1 MKRRFAL
8 ILRISWVVLGLL
20 AVTALAWWSA
30 TADQRAIRALP
41 EAQRLPLL
49 QSTLA
54 NLKNVCDPAPPL
66 SMREFCRRQAELAV
80 KFSECARD
88 PACQQL
94 ARRHL
99 YQPHRCSP
107 LRRTGASRTEGA
119 DCTAG
124 GRAARQATKGH
135 RDAARGTSDAQ
146 PLERHARRALVSA
159 SEFARIE
166 VLTMKDALFLAV
178 TAAFFVVAF
187 LYAKSFDQL

>member
-1 MKRRFAL
+1 MTGPPIVKPHFARA
-8 ILRISWVVLGLL
+8 LRIGRMFYVAVGLL
-20 AVTALAWWSA
+20 AAAALVWWSA

-88 PACQQL
+88 PDCQQL

-99 YQPHRCSP
+99 YQPHR
-107 LRRTGASRTEGA
+107 
-119 DCTAG
+119 
-124 GRAARQATKGH
+124 
-135 RDAARGTSDAQ
+135 
-146 PLERHARRALVSA
+146 
-159 SEFARIE
+159 
-166 VLTMKDALFLAV
+166 
-178 TAAFFVVAF
+178 
-187 LYAKSFDQL
+187 